1 MELGTIIMMIII
13 LSFTW
18 GGFLYC
24 IILAWKKE
32 QSKKSA

>member
-1 MELGTIIMMIII
+1 MQLGTIIMMILI

-24 IILAWKKE
+24 IILAWK
-32 QSKKSA
+32 